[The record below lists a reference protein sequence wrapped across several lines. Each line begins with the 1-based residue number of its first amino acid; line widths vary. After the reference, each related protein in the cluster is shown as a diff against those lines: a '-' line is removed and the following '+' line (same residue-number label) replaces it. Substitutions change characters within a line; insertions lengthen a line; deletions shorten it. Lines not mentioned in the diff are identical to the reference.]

1 MRNTK
6 ETCILQICMEGNIRE
21 TNINLLAIENVSGK
35 NRMVLDTDRLKK
47 LIFKI
52 WTMEVIFG

>member
-1 MRNTK
+1 
-6 ETCILQICMEGNIRE
+6 MEGNIRE

>member
-1 MRNTK
+1 
-6 ETCILQICMEGNIRE
+6 MEGNIRE
-21 TNINLLAIENVSGK
+21 TNINLLAIENRRK